1 MKAIK
6 FNKTRINERIRVP
19 EIRVIDGNGDHI
31 GTMPTEDAL
40 KISREE
46 GLDLVEISPDTSPP
60 VCKIMDYGKYKYQL
74 SKKIHDAK
82 KHQRVIHVKE
92 VKMRPGTEEH
102 DYQFKLKNI
111 LKFLQSGDKVKVTL
125 IFKGREA
132 SHKHLGLKVLERV
145 ENDAQE
151 HSVLEQSPKSE
162 GRRMTMM
169 LSPKPTTKKETAN
182 TNKESSANAKDKD
195 L

>member
-1 MKAIK
+1 M
-6 FNKTRINERIRVP
+6 
-19 EIRVIDGNGDHI
+19 
-31 GTMPTEDAL
+31 
-40 KISREE
+40 SREE
-46 GLDLVEISPDTSPP
+46 GLDLVEVSPDTSPP

-74 SKKIHDAK
+74 SKKVHDAK

-111 LKFLQSGDKVKVTL
+111 QKFLTSGDKVKLTL

-132 SHKHLGLKVLERV
+132 THKHLGLKVLERV
-145 ENDAQE
+145 RDDTVEL
-151 HSVLEQSPKSE
+151 SVVEQPPKAE

-169 LSPKPTTKKETAN
+169 LSPKPANKKETPN
-182 TNKESSANAKDKD
+182 KDKEKLSD
-195 L
+195 AEDKNI